1 MSEIVTS
8 VFNKNSFLY
17 GAEDIEMKNFGPSC
31 VDMRGE
37 EINETPDKP
46 QVAHIKAVCEK

>member
-8 VFNKNSFLY
+8 VFNKNSLLY
-17 GAEDIEMKNFGPSC
+17 GAEDIEMQNFGPSC

-37 EINETPDKP
+37 EINETSDKS
-46 QVAHIKAVCEK
+46 QVAPIKAVSEK